1 MLSDPLDD
9 YTLCL
14 YVVNKSVSKLK
25 TKKRQDGD
33 KGLWSNLVINALVS
47 WKNMLKA
54 LIKSM
59 IIYGHYAQ
67 ELLLSTLSSLPKNN
81 LDDLCDSGIDLT
93 SCLHKVIDWVI
104 LFKYRDQLH
113 TSHMQFAYKENHSTS
128 MCTRAL
134 KEVVNYYLL
143 RRGHVHFRR
152 QQGIWYS

>member
-1 MLSDPLDD
+1 MI
-9 YTLCL
+9 TLCAYMRL
-14 YVVNKSVSKLK
+14 INLSLNLRQ
-25 TKKRQDGD
+25 KKQDGD

-67 ELLLSTLSSLPKNN
+67 ELLLSMLSSLPKNN

-134 KEVVNYYLL
+134 KEVVKYYLL
-143 RRGHVHFRR
+143 RRGHVYFRR
-152 QQGIWYS
+152 QQGIWCS